1 MTAHIPHNGL
11 NPAHSPFRVVPPT
24 QVAPPLKAPQPEA
37 PDLQTEPED
46 AEVIQA
52 EDRDTTAPKLNRRWV
67 ILGIAIA
74 GLTGAAFIPT
84 PYQVGGSVQLD
95 WKESARQS
103 VRTPIPAIVTQV
115 VVKTGDTVQ
124 PGQVLAQLSS
134 RELDQQIAEVEEK
147 LARSGQ
153 ELQSLEQEKN
163 RAQAN
168 LLELAAKQ
176 QVTQERA
183 DRISARAAQ
192 QGRSAPEVQALI
204 VEQQRL
210 RGQLQ
215 ESEIQVQ
222 RYQALYDQGAIAL
235 MNLEERQTQY
245 RNVERDLAAKTEQ
258 VEYAKQQL
266 SDSAQDEEASAL
278 VQNVSVN
285 AATMIAGSTQQITAY
300 QETLTTLEKR
310 RQELLR
316 SKAGLTL
323 KATTSGTVITSDL
336 DLLVGQEIRPDMAL
350 LQIANL
356 HQLTA
361 NVQVKEED
369 LDYVQSGASVTFRP
383 NQAKLNPYA
392 ARVEDVLYN
401 VQTDD
406 TKQQRV
412 ATVRVVIENPDGRL
426 RPGSSGYA
434 RIFSE
439 WIPLYQRVGREV
451 LKLVPERFL

>member
-1 MTAHIPHNGL
+1 
-11 NPAHSPFRVVPPT
+11 
-24 QVAPPLKAPQPEA
+24 
-37 PDLQTEPED
+37 
-46 AEVIQA
+46 
-52 EDRDTTAPKLNRRWV
+52 
-67 ILGIAIA
+67 
-74 GLTGAAFIPT
+74 
-84 PYQVGGSVQLD
+84 
-95 WKESARQS
+95 
-103 VRTPIPAIVTQV
+103 
-115 VVKTGDTVQ
+115 
-124 PGQVLAQLSS
+124 
-134 RELDQQIAEVEEK
+134 
-147 LARSGQ
+147 
-153 ELQSLEQEKN
+153 LQSLEQEQN

-176 QVTQERA
+176 QVAQERA
-183 DRISARAAQ
+183 DRISTRADQ

-266 SDSAQDEEASAL
+266 SDSAQDEESSAL

-300 QETLTTLEKR
+300 QETLTILEKR

-336 DLLVGQEIRPDMAL
+336 DLLVGQEIRPDTAL

-356 HQLTA
+356 QQLTA